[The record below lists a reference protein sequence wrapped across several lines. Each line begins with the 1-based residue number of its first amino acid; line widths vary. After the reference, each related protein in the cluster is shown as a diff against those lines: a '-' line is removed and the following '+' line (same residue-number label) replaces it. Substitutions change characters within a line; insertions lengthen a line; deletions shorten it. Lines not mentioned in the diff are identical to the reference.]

1 MCLLRSRDGPVHSTV
16 TDAGPPVEAGA
27 TRVPSHGVLTGSMI
41 ETRRGPPMVHIELS
55 DADAAILR
63 EMLAHKLHDIAIEIN
78 RTDSLEFK
86 KMLRQTEHALDRLMR
101 QLPEK
106 SAARET

>member
-1 MCLLRSRDGPVHSTV
+1 
-16 TDAGPPVEAGA
+16 
-27 TRVPSHGVLTGSMI
+27 
-41 ETRRGPPMVHIELS
+41 MVRIELS
-55 DADAAILR
+55 DADAEVVR

-86 KMLRQTEHALDRLMR
+86 KMLRQTEQALDRLVR

-106 SAARET
+106 SASRE